1 LISVYLGDF
10 LELFM
15 LVQKLRLQRGW
26 SQQQLA
32 DLSGLS
38 IRTIQRIENG
48 QPASV
53 ETMKSLASVF
63 EIDFNQLQPE
73 PAMNTTEDQST
84 AKPSIAEQITS
95 KYKASNDEM
104 LALAHVRKLKAFY
117 VHLIQYVLV
126 MTLLLV
132 INLKTSPSYLWVI
145 WPALGWGIGLLS
157 HAAAIFDLLS
167 FFGANWEKKQVEK
180 RLGRSL

>member
-1 LISVYLGDF
+1 
-10 LELFM
+10 M

-38 IRTIQRIENG
+38 IRTVQRIENG
-48 QPASV
+48 QPASI

-63 EIDFNQLQPE
+63 EIDFTQLQREPE
-73 PAMNTTEDQST
+73 MNTTENQGTAQQST
-84 AKPSIAEQITS
+84 AEQIAS

-104 LALAHVRKLKAFY
+104 LAMAHVRKLKQFY

-126 MTLLLV
+126 MTLLLA

-145 WPALGWGIGLLS
+145 WPALGWGLGLLS
-157 HAAAIFDLLS
+157 HAASIFDLLP
-167 FFGANWEKKQVEK
+167 FFGANWEKRQVEK